1 MKARWVAAFAG
12 GAAVGMVAVAAAAFV
27 GRHDPSESIAAPVT
41 TTPSG
46 GGGGTSGGETM
57 VRSITVS
64 GEGKIKVKPDTAS
77 LNIGVQATEST
88 ASKALAQANE
98 SAAALIAA
106 LKGAGVGDDDIVT
119 SGLYVYPQYGNSN
132 YITGYQASNSVT
144 VTVRDINNAGPV
156 IDAAAAAAGDNI
168 TVGGIS
174 FYVDQTEQLIGAAR
188 ADAINNAKKR
198 ATEYADAA
206 GVSVGQVLQISEISV
221 SNPIPMFYAAKDAA
235 GGAPT
240 ASTPI
245 ETGTQDMSVSVTVVY
260 AIA

>member
-1 MKARWVAAFAG
+1 M
-12 GAAVGMVAVAAAAFV
+12 MAVAAAAFV

-41 TTPSG
+41 TTPG
-46 GGGGTSGGETM
+46 GGGGGGSTGGETM

-88 ASKALAQANE
+88 ASKALAKANE

-106 LKGAGVGDDDIVT
+106 LKGAGVSADDIVT

-144 VTVRDINNAGPV
+144 VTVRDIDNAGPV

-174 FYVDQTEQLIGAAR
+174 FYVDETEQLIGAAR
-188 ADAINNAKKR
+188 ADAIDNAKKR
-198 ATEYADAA
+198 ATEYAEAA
-206 GVSVGQVLQISEISV
+206 GVSVGQVLQISEVSV
-221 SNPIPMFYAAKDAA
+221 SNPIPMYYAAKDAA
-235 GGAPT
+235 GGANA

-245 ETGTQDMSVSVTVVY
+245 ETGTQDMTVSVTVVY
-260 AIA
+260 SIA